1 MNTVCLC
8 QNCSNTIFLNQA
20 VSAASVFTDR
30 LCIASKGKF
39 NGQLSAA
46 ELMSCDPYD
55 TGCHGGD
62 PMSAFKFFE
71 THGIVTGG
79 DYKSHEVYN

>member
-1 MNTVCLC
+1 MIV
-8 QNCSNTIFLNQA
+8 LNQA
-20 VSAASVFTDR
+20 VSSASVFTDR
-30 LCIASKGKF
+30 LCIASKGQF

-55 TGCHGGD
+55 GGCDGGD
-62 PMSAFKFFE
+62 LTTAFTFFE

-79 DYKSHEVYN
+79 DYKSYEVNNW

>member
-1 MNTVCLC
+1 MIV
-8 QNCSNTIFLNQA
+8 LNQA
-20 VSAASVFTDR
+20 VSSASVFTDR
-30 LCIASKGKF
+30 LCIASKGQF
-39 NGQLSAA
+39 NVQLSAA
-46 ELMSCDPYD
+46 ELMSCDPND

-79 DYKSHEVYN
+79 DYKSHEVYK